1 MGVFDFLF
9 KKNNEQSSPNNALES
24 IEVQQGLF
32 LPKAFVEYWDEI
44 KKTGLEY
51 IEIKATPAN
60 DIKRTESSFG
70 YYPFIPIGFNYPLD
84 KNGNPMIPLAQLNFS
99 EIPHLKNYPTKGILQ
114 FYIANDDSYGLDFD
128 NQYNPYSFR
137 VIYIEDI
144 DEAQLNPD
152 TAFLDSIIDSE
163 NSPVFKP
170 HRLSFTKKMDY
181 VGMNDCRSNSHGFS
195 VDDWIEQYS
204 GENKNKL
211 EDLSYNL
218 FATNGHKIGGYAYF
232 TQSDPRE
239 YIKDSETS
247 ILLFQ
252 MDTDD
257 EIMWGDAGVANFF
270 INSADLINKDF
281 SRVMYN
287 WDCC

>member
-1 MGVFDFLF
+1 
-9 KKNNEQSSPNNALES
+9 
-24 IEVQQGLF
+24 
-32 LPKAFVEYWDEI
+32 
-44 KKTGLEY
+44 
-51 IEIKATPAN
+51 
-60 DIKRTESSFG
+60 
-70 YYPFIPIGFNYPLD
+70 
-84 KNGNPMIPLAQLNFS
+84 
-99 EIPHLKNYPTKGILQ
+99 
-114 FYIANDDSYGLDFD
+114 
-128 NQYNPYSFR
+128 
-137 VIYIEDI
+137 
-144 DEAQLNPD
+144 
-152 TAFLDSIIDSE
+152 
-163 NSPVFKP
+163 
-170 HRLSFTKKMDY
+170 MDY